1 MEVKII
7 ECPRDAMQGLKG
19 FVDTSKKIEYLNSL
33 LKVGFHT
40 LDCGSFVSHKLIP
53 QMADSAQV
61 IEKLNPGKTKLSV
74 IVANIRGASD
84 AASHEKITYLG
95 YPFSVSETFQKRN
108 ANSSIKESFET
119 VNEILNICE
128 KNNKIFIAY
137 ISMCFGNP
145 YGDLWNE
152 DIIINW
158 IRKLK
163 NSGVSYFSL
172 SDTAAMSNPK
182 SISLII
188 NAVKNEFPKLNYGC
202 HFHTHEYNWQEK
214 IETAYNYGCRR
225 FDGALKG
232 YGGCPMASDKLVG
245 NMPTEKMFDYF
256 EKKSIN
262 TGLIPGKL
270 MDAMLLAN
278 EIFIK

>member
-19 FVDTSKKIEYLNSL
+19 FVDTQKKIDYLNSL

-53 QMADSAQV
+53 QMADTAKV
-61 IEKLNPGKTKLSV
+61 IEKLNPEKTKLSV
-74 IVANIRGASD
+74 IVANVRGAVD

-95 YPFSVSETFQKRN
+95 FPFSVSETFQNRN
-108 ANSSIKESFET
+108 ANSTIKESFIT

-128 KNNKIFIAY
+128 KNNKKFIAY

-145 YGDLWNE
+145 YGDLWNDE
-152 DIIINW
+152 IIINW
-158 IRKLK
+158 IRQLRK
-163 NSGVSYFSL
+163 SGVRYFSL

-182 SISLII
+182 SITSII

-202 HFHTHEYNWQEK
+202 HFHTHDYNWQEK

-232 YGGCPMASDKLVG
+232 YGGCPMASDELVG

-256 EKKSIN
+256 EKRTIK
-262 TGLIPGKL
+262 TGLKAEKL

-278 EIFIK
+278 EIFK

>member
-19 FVDTSKKIEYLNSL
+19 FVDTPKKIEYLNSL

-53 QMADSAQV
+53 QMADTTKV
-61 IEKLNPGKTKLSV
+61 IEKLNPEKTKLSV
-74 IVANIRGASD
+74 IVANVRGASD

-95 YPFSVSETFQKRN
+95 FPFSVSETFQKRN
-108 ANSSIKESFET
+108 ANSTIKESFIA

-128 KNNKIFIAY
+128 KNNKKFIAY

-158 IRKLK
+158 ISQLK
-163 NSGVSYFSL
+163 KSGVRYFSL

-182 SISLII
+182 SIAAII

-202 HFHTHEYNWQEK
+202 HFHTHEHNWQEK
-214 IETAYNYGCRR
+214 IETAYNFGCRR

-232 YGGCPMASDKLVG
+232 FGGCPMASDELIG
-245 NMPTEKMFDYF
+245 NMPTEKMFEYF
-256 EKKSIN
+256 ENRTIK
-262 TGLIPGKL
+262 TGLKTEKL
-270 MDAMLLAN
+270 MEAMLLAN
-278 EIFIK
+278 EIFK